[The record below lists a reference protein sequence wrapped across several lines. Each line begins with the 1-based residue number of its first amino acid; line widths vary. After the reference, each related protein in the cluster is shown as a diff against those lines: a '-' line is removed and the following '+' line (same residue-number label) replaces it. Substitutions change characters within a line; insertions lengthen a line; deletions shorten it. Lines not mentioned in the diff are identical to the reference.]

1 MQSLLLNQG
10 SNSYMEFQMG
20 GIVEETQVEFS
31 TSDTKF
37 NEFLPCRFFVF
48 KFVDLLF

>member
-1 MQSLLLNQG
+1 M
-10 SNSYMEFQMG
+10 
-20 GIVEETQVEFS
+20 EETQIRLS

-37 NEFLPCRFFVF
+37 NEFLLRRFFVF